1 MTSPFTKEEFGVII
15 FELKSNSKNS
25 EKSINMKILIITKEL
40 QSNTCP
46 YAFESCYTTW
56 NGDTSS
62 RVMKTK
68 NWKLQKIKFKI
79 CSKKI

>member
-25 EKSINMKILIITKEL
+25 EKSINMKILIISKEL

-46 YAFESCYTTW
+46 YAFESCYTT
-56 NGDTSS
+56 
-62 RVMKTK
+62 
-68 NWKLQKIKFKI
+68 
-79 CSKKI
+79 